1 MKKRLIILLL
11 AGCMVLSGCGA
22 KEDSEIQQ
30 HDNVGEKEEFR
41 IEVES
46 KIDQKEC
53 FLCGE
58 AEDSLMGYYSKKESI
73 GIVHLNS
80 LHISE
85 TRVRDFDDDGNELF
99 QQKGSS
105 TMRNSF
111 GDGYGSVT
119 INGNPN
125 RGYTNVDVSMSDK
138 DEVNFD
144 LLEDRLCQNCLDTL
158 AEFYEDQINS
168 GDSENNG
175 CSGYCLIDFQTKELH
190 RLSEPFSGYTM
201 GDYYVKYDI
210 WKEGGGSDWHRI
222 SVFIA
227 YLPERVPSAYE

>member
-73 GIVHLNS
+73 GIFSNPVVTP
-80 LHISE
+80 I
-85 TRVRDFDDDGNELF
+85 
-99 QQKGSS
+99 KK
-105 TMRNSF
+105 TMAQTIATMVSF
-111 GDGYGSVT
+111 FVY
-119 INGNPN
+119 
-125 RGYTNVDVSMSDK
+125 
-138 DEVNFD
+138 
-144 LLEDRLCQNCLDTL
+144 L
-158 AEFYEDQINS
+158 
-168 GDSENNG
+168 
-175 CSGYCLIDFQTKELH
+175 YCLNFIFITH
-190 RLSEPFSGYTM
+190 SSSVSIVSIVIIPFSRSFAF
-201 GDYYVKYDI
+201 V
-210 WKEGGGSDWHRI
+210 EI
-222 SVFIA
+222 SA
-227 YLPERVPSAYE
+227 